1 MCGCALT
8 FEPRAARRDTRHE
21 RPPATAATAATAA
34 GLLLAAVR
42 VAPHDELLDGVDVRH
57 RAIVPPVGGAHHV
70 IEGGDRGVRL
80 PLRRVRRTGVACLRA
95 SLVLRRDVLL
105 ARVLALLVLGRVK
118 PGIYQAKRRRG
129 GHKLTCRKR
138 VPSPQRHR
146 ASTYSL
152 AHSRKDGSEAAVD
165 AVRDGDLA
173 SFLGLEFVPRV
184 ASFGHGL

>member
-21 RPPATAATAATAA
+21 RPPATAATAATVA

-118 PGIYQAKRRRG
+118 PGIYRQREEGGGISLHAERG
-129 GHKLTCRKR
+129 FPHHSGTVRLHIHLLTHEKMEARPLLTQSAM
-138 VPSPQRHR
+138 VTLR
-146 ASTYSL
+146 ASLALSSSL
-152 AHSRKDGSEAAVD
+152 E
-165 AVRDGDLA
+165 
-173 SFLGLEFVPRV
+173 
-184 ASFGHGL
+184 